1 MAQSAR
7 VIESAKLSEIIR
19 ILGRAKMVNNA
30 PSVFYQ
36 IKGHKFKPTANT
48 YNSMILML
56 MQEGHHDKV
65 HELYNEMCNK
75 GNCFPDMIT
84 YSALISA
91 LGKLGHDDS
100 LIRLFDEMKDNG
112 LHPTAKI

>member
-7 VIESAKLSEIIR
+7 VIEPAKLSEIIR
-19 ILGRAKMVNNA
+19 ILGRAKM
-30 PSVFYQ
+30 
-36 IKGHKFKPTANT
+36 IKGHEFKPTANT

-65 HELYNEMCNK
+65 HELYNE
-75 GNCFPDMIT
+75 I
-84 YSALISA
+84 ALISA

-100 LIRLFDEMKDNG
+100 VIRLFDEMKDNG
-112 LHPTAKI
+112 LHPTAKIYSTFLAIFFQVREG